1 MGTNPRR
8 IILVFSKTGYEFRDF
23 LTAACELGIDAV
35 PASDR
40 CDQLED
46 PWGDAAIPLRF
57 EDPRAAAARLVVAAR
72 QDPVAAIF
80 GVGDA
85 ASVIAALASEQL
97 GLPTS
102 SSAAVIAAQNKAR
115 GRELCAAADVPI
127 PAFMKIPTAM
137 APEAVCAGVAERVGF
152 PCVLKPLA
160 LSASRGVIRAD
171 DPAQLVAARRR
182 LRVLFDDAEIAAM
195 QGDAHDWLLV
205 ESFVAG
211 AEVAVEGLL
220 TRGRLQLL
228 AVFDKPA
235 PGLAGK
241 VGPYFAETL
250 YVTPSRLAPKV
261 IAAIESVCGR
271 AVAALGLSHGPIHAE
286 LRLSTAGPVLI
297 EMAARSIGGLCSRAL
312 RFGAGISLEVLLLR
326 HAIGVDVPWVREP
339 TPAGVAM
346 LPVPAAGIYH
356 GCRGI
361 EDALAVPGIE
371 AVEITAKPGQEV
383 RPLPEGSSYMGF
395 IFARADTPAM
405 VEAALTEASEAI
417 ELEITGGLPLMT
429 T

>member
-1 MGTNPRR
+1 MGTASRR

-23 LTAACELGIDAV
+23 LTAACELGVDAV

-57 EDPRAAAARLVVAAR
+57 EDPKSAAARLVAAAR

-80 GVGDA
+80 PIGDA

-97 GLPTS
+97 GLPTNS
-102 SSAAVIAAQNKAR
+102 PAGAMAARNKAR
-115 GRELCAAADVPI
+115 GRELCAAADIPI
-127 PAFMKIPTAM
+127 PAYVKVAASM
-137 APEAVCAGVAERVGF
+137 APEAVCALVAERFGF

-160 LSASRGVIRAD
+160 LSASRGVIRVD
-171 DPAQLVAARRR
+171 NPAQLVVARRR
-182 LRVLFDDAEIAAM
+182 LRLLFEDPEIAAM
-195 QGDAHDWLLV
+195 QGDAHDWFLV

-211 AEVAVEGLL
+211 PEVAVEGLL

-228 AVFDKPA
+228 ALFDKPR
-235 PGLAGK
+235 PLD
-241 VGPYFAETL
+241 GPYFAETL
-250 YVTPSRLAPKV
+250 YVTPSRLAPDAV
-261 IAAIESVCGR
+261 AAIESVCAR
-271 AVAALGLSHGPIHAE
+271 AAAALGLSHGPIHAE

-312 RFGAGISLEVLLLR
+312 RFGAGISLETLLLR
-326 HAIGVDVPWVREP
+326 HAIGVDVTDLNRESS
-339 TPAGVAM
+339 ASGVAM
-346 LPVPAAGIYH
+346 LPVPSAGIYH
-356 GCRGI
+356 GCSGI
-361 EDALAVPGIE
+361 EDALAVPGVE
-371 AVEITAKPGQEV
+371 SVEITAKQGQEV

-395 IFARADTPAM
+395 IFATADAPAM

-417 ELEITGGLPLMT
+417 ELEITGGLPLT
-429 T
+429 TT